1 MTLEI
6 GKTLGRRL
14 VPGDVLCL
22 EGELGTGKS
31 VIARGIAIGMG
42 WRGAVPSP
50 SFTIIRLYPD
60 IMFCHV
66 DAFRITNEDEL
77 LECGIEEFFGGP
89 WVCAVEWAEK
99 VRRII
104 PKENVTLRIYYTPVE
119 EERTIYP
126 EFLGSEE
133 RWRELREEL
142 AKYGCL

>member
-6 GKTLGRRL
+6 GKTLGKRL
-14 VPGDVLCL
+14 VPGDILRL

-31 VIARGIAIGMG
+31 VIARGVAIGMG

-66 DAFRITNEDEL
+66 DAFRITDENEL
-77 LECGIEEFFGGP
+77 LECGIEEFFEGP
-89 WVCAVEWAEK
+89 WICAVEWAEK

-104 PKENVTLRIYYTPVE
+104 PEGNPTLRICYTPVE
-119 EERTIYP
+119 EDRIIYLEIP
-126 EFLGSEE
+126 SSEE
-133 RWRELREEL
+133 RWKRLQGEL
-142 AKYGCL
+142 AKYGRF